1 MQKDLFE
8 HYEEQLEE
16 LKAVL
21 KQFEID
27 NPDTDLDTYEILG
40 KLQKAVEQIGYT
52 FEYYLDA
59 VPYALRPI
67 GVKLSEVEG
76 YEDCED
82 SDDETSQL

>member
-8 HYEEQLEE
+8 HQDEQPEE

-27 NPDTDLDTYEILG
+27 NPNTDLDTYDVLARLLKE
-40 KLQKAVEQIGYT
+40 VEKIGYT

-59 VPYALRPI
+59 TPYALRPI
-67 GVKLSEVEG
+67 GVKLSQVEG
-76 YEDCED
+76 YEDCTNLD
-82 SDDETSQL
+82 K

>member
-8 HYEEQLEE
+8 NPDEQPEE

-27 NPDTDLDTYEILG
+27 NPDANFDTYEICERL
-40 KLQKAVEQIGYT
+40 LKAVEQIGYT

-59 VPYALRPI
+59 NPYALRPV

-76 YEDCED
+76 YEDCEN
-82 SDDETSQL
+82 SEV

>member
-8 HYEEQLEE
+8 HHDEQPEE

-27 NPDTDLDTYEILG
+27 NPDTDLDTYDVLARLLKEVN
-40 KLQKAVEQIGYT
+40 KVGYT

-59 VPYALRPI
+59 QPYALRPI
-67 GVKLSEVEG
+67 GVKLSQVEG
-76 YEDCED
+76 YEDCTNLD
-82 SDDETSQL
+82 K